1 MVKRK
6 KVAFGVILVI
16 IAAAA
21 IWLSLP
27 PRPVRI
33 DQDIQVGEE
42 VNIPS
47 RSGSLAGS
55 LLLPSSVS
63 APTPAVVMITGS
75 GTYSYRKALQTG
87 VPSHWKTAAEAF
99 LEKGWM
105 VLFLEKRGVNGSAGS
120 WKKQSFAGRA
130 EDAIAGIRYLCAR
143 PDVDPGRVGLCGH
156 SQGGWIVQLAAAL
169 YPEEV
174 AFVVCLAG
182 PNISV
187 RQQIIDDGVNE
198 WRCAGTSED
207 SILKKEK
214 RLKRNLGLYAGLSRL
229 VKIGYLSRILNYDP
243 ANIGARIRCPILA
256 LYGEHDTLVLPE
268 SNAPL
273 LRAGLEKG
281 GNINSRIMIIPG
293 ASHGFFRIPGRCP
306 DWDKVELALAPEF
319 KAALDGWDPFS
330 NPVPNPVPG
339 NSLPE
344 Y

>member
-1 MVKRK
+1 MK
-6 KVAFGVILVI
+6 KKKKAVLWVMLVL
-16 IAAAA
+16 AAAVA
-21 IWLSLP
+21 VWLFLP

-33 DQDIQVGEE
+33 DQDIQVGED
-42 VNIPS
+42 VKIPS
-47 RSGSLAGS
+47 PSGSLVGS
-55 LLLPSSVS
+55 LLRPVS
-63 APTPAVVMITGS
+63 AAAPTPAVVMITGS
-75 GTYSYRKALQTG
+75 GSYSYRKALQPG
-87 VPSHWKTAAEAF
+87 DPSHWKTSADAF

-105 VLFLEKRGVNGSAGS
+105 VLFLEKRGVNGSAGF
-120 WKKQSFAGRA
+120 WKKQSFSDRA
-130 EDAIAGIRYLCAR
+130 ADAIAGIRYLRAR

-174 AFVVCLAG
+174 AFVVSLAG

-214 RLKRNLGLYAGLSRL
+214 RLRRNLGLYAGFSRL
-229 VKIGYLSRILNYDP
+229 LKIGYLSRILNYDP

-281 GNINSRIMIIPG
+281 GNVSSRIMIIPG
-293 ASHGFFRIPGRCP
+293 ASHGFYKVPGKCP
-306 DWDKVELALAPEF
+306 DWDKIELALAPEF
-319 KAALDGWDPFS
+319 RAALEAW
-330 NPVPNPVPG
+330 NP
-339 NSLPE
+339 L
-344 Y
+344 